1 MRPLT
6 FSIERKIVVSELAQ
20 KLLQNLYS
28 PTFAGEDPRAFF
40 AREDVDPLTHAFEK
54 KMVIHAGVGGQVLAK
69 EVYGPVMDELLS
81 QPRQG
86 PSAVYIHVPFCES
99 HCLYCGFYSR
109 PFRQTDSQIFTDAL
123 LREIELWR
131 DRPAVGSGPIH
142 AVYLGGGTP
151 TALAAKDIQ
160 RLLKAIHAGFPLAND
175 CEVTV
180 EGRIHNFGPEKL
192 DACLE
197 GGANRFSIGVQTFQ
211 TELRR
216 SMNRLSDQQTVL
228 DTLFRLKRCDRAVV
242 VIDLIYGFPRQSMDL
257 WIKDIELFLSLE
269 IDGADLYQLNVFK
282 KGPLDQAVADGKL
295 PPTADLP
302 RQALMFAEAVGCLE
316 KSRCRRLSMS
326 HWGRSTRERN
336 IYNHMMKGA
345 ASCLAFGPGAGGSL
359 GGHAYFVE
367 NDYIRWLETVKKGEK
382 PVSMLAAP
390 HRFHRLYK
398 ALAAGFDLGGVD
410 LARLD
415 NEFNQPITA
424 MAEPLLR
431 QWHRCRLIDVRDGW
445 LELTLAGQ
453 FWHANLAQL
462 MIDYLHFNLERKID

>member
-1 MRPLT
+1 
-6 FSIERKIVVSELAQ
+6 VSALSQEF
-20 KLLQNLYS
+20 LQNLYS
-28 PTFAGEDPRAFF
+28 PAFTREDPRAFF

-54 KMVIHAGVGGQVLAK
+54 KMVIHAGFGGQTLAK
-69 EVYGPVMDELLS
+69 EVYGPVMNELLS
-81 QPRQG
+81 QPREG

-99 HCLYCGFYSR
+99 HCLYCGFYNR
-109 PFRQTDSQIFTDAL
+109 PFQPADSQAYTDAL
-123 LREIELWR
+123 LREIGLWQ
-131 DRPAVGSGPIH
+131 DRPALGNGPIH

-151 TALAAKDIQ
+151 TALAAKDIR
-160 RLLKAIHAGFPLAND
+160 RLLKAIHSGFPLAND

-228 DTLFRLKRCDRAVV
+228 DALLLLKQRDQAVV
-242 VIDLIYGFPRQSMDL
+242 VIDLIYGFPQQSMDR
-257 WIKDIELFLSLE
+257 WVRDIELFLSLE
-269 IDGADLYQLNVFK
+269 IDGADFYQLNVFK
-282 KGPLDQAVADGKL
+282 NSLLSKAVADGRI
-295 PPTADLP
+295 PPAADLP
-302 RQALMFAEAVGCLE
+302 RQALMFAEAVGRME
-316 KSRCRRLSMS
+316 KARYRRLSMS

-345 ASCLAFGPGAGGSL
+345 ANCLAFGPGAGGSL
-359 GGHAYFVE
+359 GGHAYFVDG
-367 NDYIRWLETVKKGEK
+367 DYVRWLVSIDREEK

-390 HRFHRLYK
+390 HRFHRLDK
-398 ALAAGFDLGGVD
+398 ALAAGFDLGRVH
-410 LARLD
+410 LRRLD
-415 NEFNQPITA
+415 KDFNLPIAA
-424 MAEPLLR
+424 MAEPLLS
-431 QWHRCRLIDVRDGW
+431 QWQGCRLIDVKDGW

-462 MIDYLHFNLERKID
+462 MIDYLHLNLERKLDR